1 MISQK
6 EIIDKISGFQST
18 GNSIYRNGLFPSQ
31 RVHPILPYRR
41 EDNNIFFSAL
51 IAFTLRQLRHHL
63 PADQQNKV
71 DKIVEAV
78 HANYR
83 YFKSDKGTYNFWEPG
98 ASNFPNGWV
107 LHKFNW
113 LEIPDDTDD
122 SSLIMLTKSP
132 SKDHLL
138 WYKNK
143 LENHYPLNSGV
154 SPLTPQV
161 YQELRAYP
169 TFFGKNILREMDAC
183 VISNVL
189 YMVCYYQLPWTSV
202 DSDSMQFLNRVLE
215 QQDYHKSSF
224 RISPHYGNSSVI
236 LYHMARLVGGFNR
249 KELLALR
256 ELLIQCLEIEQQ
268 KKLSFMETLLI
279 KTSLLRLK
287 IKTTPLVTPET
298 YEVGFRNFYFF
309 QAGMLTGFQN
319 SRIKKLAQN
328 SFFHLKYRCE
338 AYYWTLLLEYQVMV
352 QNSYSKS

>member
-143 LENHYPLNSGV
+143 
-154 SPLTPQV
+154 Q
-161 YQELRAYP
+161 
-169 TFFGKNILREMDAC
+169 
-183 VISNVL
+183 
-189 YMVCYYQLPWTSV
+189 
-202 DSDSMQFLNRVLE
+202 
-215 QQDYHKSSF
+215 
-224 RISPHYGNSSVI
+224 
-236 LYHMARLVGGFNR
+236 
-249 KELLALR
+249 
-256 ELLIQCLEIEQQ
+256 
-268 KKLSFMETLLI
+268 
-279 KTSLLRLK
+279 
-287 IKTTPLVTPET
+287 
-298 YEVGFRNFYFF
+298 
-309 QAGMLTGFQN
+309 
-319 SRIKKLAQN
+319 SR
-328 SFFHLKYRCE
+328 
-338 AYYWTLLLEYQVMV
+338 
-352 QNSYSKS
+352 